1 LHNLFRG
8 AIITAENIP
17 IEPGLVIQAR
27 KMNSFKA
34 NFPRKV
40 LFNNKKIIMKKINF
54 LLTIL
59 FVPFVFFGQSNDS
72 ISIKKILDEVSVNAI
87 RAKTNTPI
95 AFTNLNKQQIE
106 KSNLGQDLPF
116 LISSTPSVVTTS
128 DAGAGIGY
136 TGFRIRGTDPSRINV
151 TINGIPLNDSESQG
165 VWWVNMPDF
174 ASSLE
179 NIQIQRGVGSSTNGA
194 AAFGASI
201 NLQTIGLNT
210 KAYAITNNSIGSYNT
225 LKNNIEFGS
234 GLINNKFAF
243 DARLSRISSDGYIDR
258 ATSDLKS
265 LYVQGTYFDDN
276 STLKGIIFSG
286 NERTYQAWDGVP
298 LIYLDSNR
306 TFNSLTYENEVDNYA
321 QTHYQLHYSKNL
333 NQKTTLNIAG
343 HFTHGEGYYEQEKLN
358 QNLLDYNLSNIILTN
373 DTITS
378 TDLIRR
384 KWLNNDFG
392 GITFSVKHLKEN
404 LNLIFGGAAN
414 KYSGQHYGNIIW
426 AEYASNGDYNHE
438 YYRNIATKFDNNIY
452 LKSNYKASNNTSVFL
467 DLQLRSLNYEFNGS
481 DISGDLDR
489 QEVNLEF
496 FNPKFGLSHYL
507 NKNQLFYASYAV
519 ANKEP
524 NRADY
529 VESSPNSRPVHETLF
544 DTEIGYKYQDKWLMF
559 NLNFY
564 YMDYDNQLI
573 KTGEINDVG
582 YFTSKNVKN
591 SFRKGVEIESS
602 YIFNN
607 KLSLSGNL
615 TISENK
621 LDTLVQYVD
630 NWDTGDQNQV
640 VHENTDLAFSPNLT
654 WAANINYKYNKNTNF
669 LLNTKY
675 VGNQYID
682 NTSSEKRM
690 LESYMISNFQIDY
703 HFKSSIFTKAK
714 ISFLVNNLFDIE
726 YVNNAW
732 IYRYISDSSDPRE
745 YDDYTT
751 QGDGNIYDK
760 AGYFPQATRNY
771 LLGLTLGF

>member
-1 LHNLFRG
+1 
-8 AIITAENIP
+8 
-17 IEPGLVIQAR
+17 
-27 KMNSFKA
+27 
-34 NFPRKV
+34 
-40 LFNNKKIIMKKINF
+40 MKKINF
-54 LLTIL
+54 LLIIL
-59 FVPFVFFGQSNDS
+59 FIPSVFFGQSNDS

-87 RAKTNTPI
+87 RAKINTPV

-210 KAYAITNNSIGSYNT
+210 NAYAITNNSVGSYNT

-265 LYVQGTYFDDN
+265 LYVQGTYFDN
-276 STLKGIIFSG
+276 KSTLKGIIFSG

-343 HFTHGEGYYEQEKLN
+343 HFTHGEGYYEQEKLD

-438 YYRNIATKFDNNIY
+438 YYRNIATKYDNNIY
-452 LKSNYKASNNTSVFL
+452 LKSNYKASDNTSVFL
-467 DLQLRSLNYEFNGS
+467 DLQLRTLNYEFNGN
-481 DISGDLDR
+481 DISGELDR

-602 YIFNN
+602 YILNN
-607 KLSLSGNL
+607 KLS
-615 TISENK
+615 
-621 LDTLVQYVD
+621 
-630 NWDTGDQNQV
+630 
-640 VHENTDLAFSPNLT
+640 
-654 WAANINYKYNKNTNF
+654 
-669 LLNTKY
+669 
-675 VGNQYID
+675 
-682 NTSSEKRM
+682 
-690 LESYMISNFQIDY
+690 
-703 HFKSSIFTKAK
+703 AK
-714 ISFLVNNLFDIE
+714 
-726 YVNNAW
+726 W
-732 IYRYISDSSDPRE
+732 
-745 YDDYTT
+745 
-751 QGDGNIYDK
+751 
-760 AGYFPQATRNY
+760 
-771 LLGLTLGF
+771 

>member
-1 LHNLFRG
+1 
-8 AIITAENIP
+8 
-17 IEPGLVIQAR
+17 
-27 KMNSFKA
+27 
-34 NFPRKV
+34 
-40 LFNNKKIIMKKINF
+40 MKKINF
-54 LLTIL
+54 LLIIL

-174 ASSLE
+174 ASSIE
-179 NIQIQRGVGSSTNGA
+179 NIQIQRGVGTSTNGA

-210 KAYAITNNSIGSYNT
+210 KAYAITNNSVGSYNT

-234 GLINNKFAF
+234 GLIDNKFTF

-265 LYVQGTYFDDN
+265 LYVQGTYFDDK

-286 NERTYQAWDGVP
+286 NERTYQAWNGVP

-306 TFNSLTYENEVDNYA
+306 TFNSYTYENEVDNYA

-333 NQKTTLNIAG
+333 NQKTILNIAG
-343 HFTHGEGYYEQEKLN
+343 HFTHGEGYYEQEKLD
-358 QNLLDYNLSNIILTN
+358 QDLLDYNLSNIILTN

-392 GITFSVKHLKEN
+392 GITFSVKHVKEN

-438 YYRNIATKFDNNIY
+438 YYRNIATKYDNNIY

-467 DLQLRSLNYEFNGS
+467 DLQLRSLNYEFNGN
-481 DISGDLDR
+481 DISGDIDR
-489 QEVNLEF
+489 QRVNLEF

-564 YMDYDNQLI
+564 NMNYENQLI

-602 YIFNN
+602 YILNN

-675 VGNQYID
+675 VGDQYID

-690 LESYMISNFQIDY
+690 LESYLVSNFQIDY

-751 QGDGNIYDK
+751 QGDGNIYDM

>member
-1 LHNLFRG
+1 
-8 AIITAENIP
+8 
-17 IEPGLVIQAR
+17 
-27 KMNSFKA
+27 
-34 NFPRKV
+34 
-40 LFNNKKIIMKKINF
+40 MKKINF

-59 FVPFVFFGQSNDS
+59 FIPSVFFGQSNDS

-87 RAKTNTPI
+87 RAKANTPV
-95 AFTNLNKQQIE
+95 AFTNLNKQQIA

-116 LISSTPSVVTTS
+116 LISSTPSIVTTS

-179 NIQIQRGVGSSTNGA
+179 NIQIQRGVGTSTNGA

-210 KAYAITNNSIGSYNT
+210 KAYVITNNSVGSYNT

-234 GLINNKFAF
+234 GLINNKFTF

-276 STLKGIIFSG
+276 STLKVIIFSG
-286 NERTYQAWDGVP
+286 NERTYQAWNGVP
-298 LIYLDSNR
+298 LIYLDTNR
-306 TFNSLTYENEVDNYA
+306 TFNSYTYENEVDNYT
-321 QTHYQLHYSKNL
+321 QNHYQLHYSKNL
-333 NQKTTLNIAG
+333 NQKTILNIAG
-343 HFTHGEGYYEQEKLN
+343 HFTHGEGYYEQEKLD
-358 QNLLDYNLSNIILTN
+358 QDLLDYSLSNIILTN
-373 DTITS
+373 DTIFS

-392 GITFSVKHLKEN
+392 GITFSVKHTKEN

-438 YYRNIATKFDNNIY
+438 YYRNIATKYDNNIY
-452 LKSNYKASNNTSVFL
+452 LKSNYTASNNTSVFL

-481 DISGDLDR
+481 DISGDIDR

-591 SFRKGVEIESS
+591 SFRKGFEIESS
-602 YIFNN
+602 YILNN
-607 KLSLSGNL
+607 KLSVSGNL

-621 LDTLVQYVD
+621 LDTLIQYVD
-630 NWDTGDQNQV
+630 NWDTWGQNQV
-640 VHENTDLAFSPNLT
+640 VHKNTDLAFSPNLT
-654 WAANINYKYNKNTNF
+654 WAANINYKYNKNTDF

-675 VGNQYID
+675 VGDQYID

-690 LESYMISNFQIDY
+690 LESYLISNFQIDY
-703 HFKSSIFTKAK
+703 HIKSSIFTKAK

-751 QGDGNIYDK
+751 QGDGNIYDM

>member
-1 LHNLFRG
+1 
-8 AIITAENIP
+8 
-17 IEPGLVIQAR
+17 
-27 KMNSFKA
+27 
-34 NFPRKV
+34 
-40 LFNNKKIIMKKINF
+40 MKKINF
-54 LLTIL
+54 LLIIL
-59 FVPFVFFGQSNDS
+59 FIPSVFFGQSNDS
-72 ISIKKILDEVSVNAI
+72 ISIKKMLDEVSVNAI

-179 NIQIQRGVGSSTNGA
+179 NIQIQRGVGTSTNGA

-234 GLINNKFAF
+234 GLIDNKFTF

-286 NERTYQAWDGVP
+286 NERTYQAWNGVP

-306 TFNSLTYENEVDNYA
+306 TFNSYTYENEVDNYA

-333 NQKTTLNIAG
+333 NQKTILNIAG
-343 HFTHGEGYYEQEKLN
+343 HFTHGEGYYEQEKLD
-358 QNLLDYNLSNIILTN
+358 QALLDYNLSNIILTN

-392 GITFSVKHLKEN
+392 GITFSVKHVKEN

-426 AEYASNGDYNHE
+426 AEYASNGNYNHE

-481 DISGDLDR
+481 DISGDIDR

-591 SFRKGVEIESS
+591 SFRKGAEIESS
-602 YIFNN
+602 YILNN

-675 VGNQYID
+675 VGDQYID

-751 QGDGNIYDK
+751 QGDGNIYDM

>member
-1 LHNLFRG
+1 
-8 AIITAENIP
+8 
-17 IEPGLVIQAR
+17 
-27 KMNSFKA
+27 
-34 NFPRKV
+34 
-40 LFNNKKIIMKKINF
+40 MKKINF

-59 FVPFVFFGQSNDS
+59 FIPSVFFGQSNDS

-179 NIQIQRGVGSSTNGA
+179 NIQIQRGVGTSTNGA

-201 NLQTIGLNT
+201 NLQTIGLNN
-210 KAYAITNNSIGSYNT
+210 KAYAITNNSVGSYNT

-234 GLINNKFAF
+234 GLINNKFTF

-265 LYVQGTYFDDN
+265 LYVQGTYFDNN

-286 NERTYQAWDGVP
+286 NERTYQAWNGVP

-306 TFNSLTYENEVDNYA
+306 TFNSYTYENEIDNYA

-333 NQKTTLNIAG
+333 NQKTILNIAG

-358 QNLLDYNLSNIILTN
+358 QDLLDYNLSNIILTN

-392 GITFSVKHLKEN
+392 GITFSVKHVKEN

-426 AEYASNGDYNHE
+426 AEYASNGNYNHE
-438 YYRNIATKFDNNIY
+438 YYRNIATKYDNNIY
-452 LKSNYKASNNTSVFL
+452 LKSNYKASNNTSVFM

-481 DISGDLDR
+481 DISGDIDR

-507 NKNQLFYASYAV
+507 NKYQLFYASYAV

-602 YIFNN
+602 YILNN

-675 VGNQYID
+675 VGDQYID

-745 YDDYTT
+745 YDDYTS
-751 QGDGNIYDK
+751 QGDGNIYDM

>member
-1 LHNLFRG
+1 
-8 AIITAENIP
+8 
-17 IEPGLVIQAR
+17 
-27 KMNSFKA
+27 
-34 NFPRKV
+34 
-40 LFNNKKIIMKKINF
+40 MKKINF
-54 LLTIL
+54 LLIIL
-59 FVPFVFFGQSNDS
+59 FIPSVFFGQSNDS

-87 RAKTNTPI
+87 RAKTNTPV
-95 AFTNLNKQQIE
+95 AFTNLNKQQIA

-116 LISSTPSVVTTS
+116 LISSTPSIVTTS

-179 NIQIQRGVGSSTNGA
+179 NIQIQRGVGTSTNGA

-210 KAYAITNNSIGSYNT
+210 KAYVITNNSVGSYNT

-234 GLINNKFAF
+234 GLINNKFTF

-286 NERTYQAWDGVP
+286 NERTYQAWNGVP
-298 LIYLDSNR
+298 LIYLDTNR
-306 TFNSLTYENEVDNYA
+306 TFNSYTYENEVDNYA
-321 QTHYQLHYSKNL
+321 QNHYQLHYSKNL
-333 NQKTTLNIAG
+333 NQKTILNIAG
-343 HFTHGEGYYEQEKLN
+343 HFTHGEGYYEQEKLD
-358 QNLLDYNLSNIILTN
+358 QDLLDYSLSNIILTN
-373 DTITS
+373 DTISS

-392 GITFSVKHLKEN
+392 GITFSVKHIKEN

-438 YYRNIATKFDNNIY
+438 YYRNIATKYDNNIY
-452 LKSNYKASNNTSVFL
+452 LKSNYTASNNTSVFL

-481 DISGDLDR
+481 DISGDIDR

-591 SFRKGVEIESS
+591 SFRKGFEIESA
-602 YIFNN
+602 YILNN
-607 KLSLSGNL
+607 KLSVSGNL

-621 LDTLVQYVD
+621 LDTLIQYVD
-630 NWDTGDQNQV
+630 NWDTWGQNQV
-640 VHENTDLAFSPNLT
+640 VHKNTDLAFSPNLT
-654 WAANINYKYNKNTNF
+654 WAANINYKYNKNTDF

-675 VGNQYID
+675 VGDQYID

-690 LESYMISNFQIDY
+690 LESYLISNFQIDY
-703 HFKSSIFTKAK
+703 HITSSIFTKAK

-751 QGDGNIYDK
+751 QGDGNIYDM

>member
-1 LHNLFRG
+1 
-8 AIITAENIP
+8 
-17 IEPGLVIQAR
+17 
-27 KMNSFKA
+27 
-34 NFPRKV
+34 
-40 LFNNKKIIMKKINF
+40 MKKINF
-54 LLTIL
+54 LLIIL
-59 FVPFVFFGQSNDS
+59 FIPSVFFGQSNDS

-179 NIQIQRGVGSSTNGA
+179 NIQIQRGVGTSTNGA

-234 GLINNKFAF
+234 GLIDNKFTF

-286 NERTYQAWDGVP
+286 NERTYQAWNGVP

-306 TFNSLTYENEVDNYA
+306 TFNSYTYENEVDNYA

-333 NQKTTLNIAG
+333 NQKTILNIAG
-343 HFTHGEGYYEQEKLN
+343 HFTHGEGYYEQEKLD

-392 GITFSVKHLKEN
+392 GITFSVKHVKEN

-426 AEYASNGDYNHE
+426 AEYASNGNYNHE

-481 DISGDLDR
+481 DISGDIDR

-602 YIFNN
+602 YILNN
-607 KLSLSGNL
+607 KLSVSGNL

-621 LDTLVQYVD
+621 LDTLIQYVD

-675 VGNQYID
+675 VGDQYID

-690 LESYMISNFQIDY
+690 LESYIISNFQIDY

-751 QGDGNIYDK
+751 QGDGNIYDM

>member
-1 LHNLFRG
+1 
-8 AIITAENIP
+8 
-17 IEPGLVIQAR
+17 
-27 KMNSFKA
+27 
-34 NFPRKV
+34 
-40 LFNNKKIIMKKINF
+40 MKKINF
-54 LLTIL
+54 LLIIL
-59 FVPFVFFGQSNDS
+59 FIPSVFFGQSNDS

-87 RAKTNTPI
+87 KAKTNTPVV
-95 AFTNLNKQQIE
+95 FTNLNKKQIE

-179 NIQIQRGVGSSTNGA
+179 NIQIQRGVGTSTNGA

-210 KAYAITNNSIGSYNT
+210 KSYAITNNSIGSYNT

-234 GLINNKFAF
+234 GLINNKFTF

-265 LYVQGTYFDDN
+265 LYVQGTYFDEN
-276 STLKGIIFSG
+276 STFKGIISSG
-286 NERTYQAWDGVP
+286 NEKTYQAWNGVP

-306 TFNSLTYENEVDNYA
+306 TFNSYTYENEVDNYA

-343 HFTHGEGYYEQEKLN
+343 HFTHGEGYYEQEKLD
-358 QNLLDYNLSNIILTN
+358 QDLLDYSLSNIILTN

-392 GITFSVKHLKEN
+392 GVTFSVKHVKEN

-438 YYRNIATKFDNNIY
+438 YYRNIATKYDKNIY
-452 LKSNYKASNNTSVFL
+452 LKSNYKASNNTSVFI
-467 DLQLRSLNYEFNGS
+467 DLQLRTLNYEFNGN
-481 DISGDLDR
+481 DINGELDR

-496 FNPKFGLSHYL
+496 FNPKFGLSYYL

-544 DTEIGYKYQDKWLMF
+544 DTEIGYKYKDKWLMF

-602 YIFNN
+602 YIINN
-607 KLSLSGNL
+607 KISVSGNL

-621 LDTLVQYVD
+621 LDTLTQYID
-630 NWDTGDQNQV
+630 NWDTWGQNQL

-654 WAANINYKYNKNTNF
+654 WAANINYKYNKNTDF

-675 VGNQYID
+675 VGDQYID

-690 LESYMISNFQIDY
+690 LDSYLISNFQIDY
-703 HFKSSIFTKAK
+703 NLKSSIFTKAK

-726 YVNNAW
+726 YINNAW

-751 QGDGNIYDK
+751 QGDGNIYDM

>member
-1 LHNLFRG
+1 
-8 AIITAENIP
+8 
-17 IEPGLVIQAR
+17 
-27 KMNSFKA
+27 
-34 NFPRKV
+34 
-40 LFNNKKIIMKKINF
+40 MKKINF
-54 LLTIL
+54 LLIIL
-59 FVPFVFFGQSNDS
+59 FIPSVFFGQSNDS

-179 NIQIQRGVGSSTNGA
+179 NIQIQRGVGTSTNGA

-210 KAYAITNNSIGSYNT
+210 KAYAITNNSVGSYNT

-234 GLINNKFAF
+234 GLINNKFTF

-258 ATSDLKS
+258 ATSDLNS

-286 NERTYQAWDGVP
+286 NERTYQAWNGVP

-306 TFNSLTYENEVDNYA
+306 TFNSYTYENEVDNYA

-333 NQKTTLNIAG
+333 NQKTILNIAA
-343 HFTHGEGYYEQEKLN
+343 HFTHGEGYYEQEKLD
-358 QNLLDYNLSNIILTN
+358 QALLDYNLSNIILTN

-392 GITFSVKHLKEN
+392 GITFSVKHVKEN

-426 AEYASNGDYNHE
+426 AEYASNGNYNHE

-467 DLQLRSLNYEFNGS
+467 DLQLRSLNYEFNGVE
-481 DISGDLDR
+481 ISGDIDL

-564 YMDYDNQLI
+564 YMNYYNQLI

-602 YIFNN
+602 YI
-607 KLSLSGNL
+607 
-615 TISENK
+615 
-621 LDTLVQYVD
+621 
-630 NWDTGDQNQV
+630 
-640 VHENTDLAFSPNLT
+640 
-654 WAANINYKYNKNTNF
+654 
-669 LLNTKY
+669 
-675 VGNQYID
+675 
-682 NTSSEKRM
+682 
-690 LESYMISNFQIDY
+690 
-703 HFKSSIFTKAK
+703 
-714 ISFLVNNLFDIE
+714 
-726 YVNNAW
+726 
-732 IYRYISDSSDPRE
+732 
-745 YDDYTT
+745 
-751 QGDGNIYDK
+751 
-760 AGYFPQATRNY
+760 
-771 LLGLTLGF
+771 

>member
-1 LHNLFRG
+1 
-8 AIITAENIP
+8 
-17 IEPGLVIQAR
+17 
-27 KMNSFKA
+27 
-34 NFPRKV
+34 
-40 LFNNKKIIMKKINF
+40 MKKINF
-54 LLTIL
+54 LLIIL
-59 FVPFVFFGQSNDS
+59 FIPSIFFGQSNDS

-87 RAKTNTPI
+87 RAKTNTPV
-95 AFTNLNKQQIE
+95 AFTNLNKKQIE

-116 LISSTPSVVTTS
+116 LISSTPSIVTTS

-136 TGFRIRGTDPSRINV
+136 TGFRIRGTDPTRINV

-179 NIQIQRGVGSSTNGA
+179 NIQIQRGIGTSTNGA

-201 NLQTIGLNT
+201 NLQTNGLNT
-210 KAYAITNNSIGSYNT
+210 KAYATTNNSVGSYNT

-234 GLINNKFAF
+234 GLINNKFTF

-265 LYVQGTYFDDN
+265 FYVQGTYFDDN
-276 STLKGIIFSG
+276 SYLKGIIFSG
-286 NERTYQAWDGVP
+286 NERTYQAWNGVP

-306 TFNSLTYENEVDNYA
+306 TFNSYTYENEVDNYA

-333 NQKTTLNIAG
+333 NQKTILNIAG
-343 HFTHGEGYYEQEKLN
+343 HFTHGKGYYEQEKLD
-358 QNLLDYNLSNIILTN
+358 QDLLDYSLSNIILTN

-378 TDLIRR
+378 TDLVRR

-392 GITFSVKHLKEN
+392 GITFSLKHVKEN

-414 KYSGQHYGNIIW
+414 KYSGKHYGNIIW

-452 LKSNYKASNNTSVFL
+452 LKSNYKVSIKTSLFL
-467 DLQLRSLNYEFNGS
+467 DLQLRTLNYEFNGN
-481 DISGDLDR
+481 DINGELDR

-496 FNPKFGLSHYL
+496 FNPKFGLSYYL

-602 YIFNN
+602 YIINN
-607 KLSLSGNL
+607 KISVSGNL

-621 LDTLVQYVD
+621 LDTLTQYID
-630 NWDTGDQNQV
+630 NWDTWGQNQV

-654 WAANINYKYNKNTNF
+654 WAANINYKYNKNTDF

-675 VGNQYID
+675 VGDQYID

-690 LESYMISNFQIDY
+690 LDSYLISNFQIDY
-703 HFKSSIFTKAK
+703 HIKSSIFTKAK

-751 QGDGNIYDK
+751 QGDGNIYDM

>member
-1 LHNLFRG
+1 
-8 AIITAENIP
+8 
-17 IEPGLVIQAR
+17 
-27 KMNSFKA
+27 
-34 NFPRKV
+34 
-40 LFNNKKIIMKKINF
+40 MKKINF
-54 LLTIL
+54 LLIIL
-59 FVPFVFFGQSNDS
+59 FIPSVFFGQSNDS
-72 ISIKKILDEVSVNAI
+72 ISIKKMLDEVSVNAI
-87 RAKTNTPI
+87 RAKTNTPV

-179 NIQIQRGVGSSTNGA
+179 NIQIQRGVGTSTNGA

-234 GLINNKFAF
+234 GLINNKFTF

-286 NERTYQAWDGVP
+286 NERTYQAWNGVP

-306 TFNSLTYENEVDNYA
+306 TFNSYTYENEVDNYA

-333 NQKTTLNIAG
+333 NQKTILNIAG
-343 HFTHGEGYYEQEKLN
+343 HFTHGEGYYEQEKLD
-358 QNLLDYNLSNIILTN
+358 QALLDYNLSNIILTD

-392 GITFSVKHLKEN
+392 GITFSVKHVKEN

-426 AEYASNGDYNHE
+426 AEYASNGNYNHE

-481 DISGDLDR
+481 DISGDIDR

-602 YIFNN
+602 YILNN

-621 LDTLVQYVD
+621 LDTLIQYVD

-675 VGNQYID
+675 VGDQYID

-751 QGDGNIYDK
+751 QGDGNIYDM